1 MKMIVRL
8 VVEVNI
14 ASGRASAHE
23 IFDAV
28 GFVMTPIYERLSE
41 AVVTGY
47 EKHIVDLLCKPGRH
61 SAKNGLARHEVKGQ
75 TGRGCRCRRF
85 QRAGFW
91 AHERRLRG
99 PEGEVSFYPSMIEC
113 KACRRRLTPILEAL
127 ELQPYQSRTDQL
139 LLKVVEAVAE
149 TSYRRGSQ
157 QVSVLGEVPV
167 AKSTAHRWAASVE
180 MPLSRINAEDILAGD
195 GTGFKK
201 SDGAKGQVR
210 MVLKIGPENK
220 IRPVGVWAGK
230 SWEQI
235 AGEVKDQQDGQARLF
250 LSDGERGLEDWLG
263 RLCKKSQRCHWHAA
277 REVGYALWEDSV
289 AFKDREKISKQ
300 VGSLIGLEIPEEDIE
315 RVSQNEKASLC
326 ERIRRA
332 EEQIDGLRSEFEAKG
347 YEKAAT
353 YLRRARDQLFN
364 HLRLWLE
371 TGIIAPRTTS
381 IVENLIRELVRR
393 LKKIGWNWS
402 DAGAARLGRIVMI
415 RRYDP
420 EAWHAFWNERLNLRG
435 RCKIILASCDVQLAT

>member
-1 MKMIVRL
+1 M
-8 VVEVNI
+8 VVEVNV

-28 GFVMTPIYERLSE
+28 RLVMVPIYEQLSE
-41 AVVTGY
+41 AVITGY
-47 EKHIVDLLCKPGRH
+47 EKHIVGLLCQSARH
-61 SAKNGLARHEVKGQ
+61 PAKTGLALHEVKGQ
-75 TGRGCRCRRF
+75 LGRGCRCRRF
-85 QRAGFW
+85 RRAGFW

-99 PEGEVSFYPSMIEC
+99 PQGDVSFRPSMIEC
-113 KACRRRLTPILEAL
+113 EACGRRLTPILEAL
-127 ELQPYQSRTDQL
+127 ELQPYQSRMEQL

-149 TSYRRGSQ
+149 TSYRRGSE
-157 QVSVLGEVPV
+157 QVSVLAEVPV

-180 MPLSRINAEDILAGD
+180 MPLGSTGSDDVLAGD

-201 SDGAKGQVR
+201 SGGIKGQVR
-210 MVLKIGPENK
+210 LVLKIGPENK
-220 IRPVGVWAGK
+220 IQPVGVWAGK
-230 SWEQI
+230 EWKQI
-235 AGEVKDQQDGQARLF
+235 AEEVKDQQTGQARLF

-263 RLCKKSQRCHWHAA
+263 RLCQKSQRCHWHAA
-277 REVGYALWEDSV
+277 REVGYALWEDKVSSP
-289 AFKDREKISKQ
+289 DRQRLRKHVGHVIS
-300 VGSLIGLEIPEEDIE
+300 LEIPEEDLE
-315 RVSQNEKASLC
+315 FVSPNEKASIL
-326 ERIRRA
+326 ERIRVA
-332 EEQIDGLRSEFEAKG
+332 EEQIDGLRSAFEAKG

-364 HLRLWLE
+364 HLRLWLD

-402 DAGAARLGRIVMI
+402 DEGAARLGRIVMI

-420 EAWHAFWNERLNLRG
+420 EGWMKFWNERLNLRG
-435 RCKIILASCDVQLAT
+435 RCNMVLTSCEAQLAA